1 MKNESVDHATF
12 VVERMLP
19 GRPPHAFRFWSEHDL
34 KRRWTSC
41 HPDWTVLEDSFD
53 FRIGGSEVMRWRTLE
68 GETREFRAHYFDI
81 VPGERIV
88 YGYDMSFGTK
98 SLGTRRLSVSLATVA
113 FAADGAQ
120 TRMTFTEQAAVLDAD
135 AGIEMRASGTGS
147 GFDRLIAA
155 MEQQAALH

>member
-1 MKNESVDHATF
+1 MTVTSVDHATF

-53 FRIGGSEVMRWRTLE
+53 FRVGGSEVMRWRTME
-68 GETREFRAHYFDI
+68 GETRAFRAHYLDI

-88 YGYDMSFGTK
+88 YGYDMS
-98 SLGTRRLSVSLATVA
+98 LGAKRLSVSLATVV

-120 TRMTFTEQAAVLDAD
+120 TRMTFTEQAAVLDVD

-147 GFDRLIAA
+147 GFDRLAAA
-155 MEQQAALH
+155 MALQSALN